1 MKIGRIQAIRSLLRR
16 DAGFTL
22 AEILAAVG
30 VISFGL
36 IGVAAG
42 LMYAYGGIEY
52 GRQQTTAAFLAEQR
66 MEQVK
71 NTALTNFAA
80 VTIATFPAEAYGSIA
95 NAPTYRRTVTI
106 TNNPGGV
113 VDTKLIQVTVFY
125 RAVTGWSVSATENQV
140 QLATLMAERK

>member
-1 MKIGRIQAIRSLLRR
+1 MTIGRMRAIRRLLRR
-16 DAGFTL
+16 EAGFTL

-30 VISFGL
+30 IIGFGL

-66 MEQVK
+66 MEQIK
-71 NTALTNFAA
+71 NTALADFAA
-80 VTIATFPAEAYGSIA
+80 VTTATFPDEAYGSIP
-95 NAPTYRRTVTI
+95 NASTYRRTVTI
-106 TNNPGGV
+106 VTNPGGV

-125 RAVTGWSVSATENQV
+125 RPVTGWSVSATERQV
-140 QLATLMAERK
+140 QLSTLMADRK